1 MRHNKS
7 GRKLNRTSQHR
18 KALFSNMA
26 NAIIAYG
33 KIRTTEAKAKE
44 LRRVIEPLVT
54 LGKRNDLHSR
64 RLAYKALGSHDMV
77 KKLFDEIAPRY
88 AGVPGGYTRVIKLG
102 MPRKGDAAPLAIIE
116 FVEHQSAAPKGKDK
130 TDKAKAKAVAAVKA
144 AIKPEEL
151 AKAIAD
157 APAPEAA
164 PVEATPVEADKP
176 EEKN

>member
-7 GRKLNRTSQHR
+7 GRKLNRTTQHR

-44 LRRVIEPLVT
+44 LRRVIEPLIT

-64 RLAYKALGSHDMV
+64 RLAYKVLGSHDMV
-77 KKLFDEIAPRY
+77 KKLFEEIAPKY
-88 AGVPGGYTRVIKLG
+88 AGVPGGYPRVVKLG

-116 FVEHQSAAPKGKDK
+116 FVDHQEGAPKGG
-130 TDKAKAKAVAAVKA
+130 KAKGDKAKAVAAVKA
-144 AIKPEEL
+144 AIKPAEL
-151 AKAIAD
+151 AKAIAGEAKTET
-157 APAPEAA
+157 APAQDEAA
-164 PVEATPVEADKP
+164 PVE
-176 EEKN
+176 EKN